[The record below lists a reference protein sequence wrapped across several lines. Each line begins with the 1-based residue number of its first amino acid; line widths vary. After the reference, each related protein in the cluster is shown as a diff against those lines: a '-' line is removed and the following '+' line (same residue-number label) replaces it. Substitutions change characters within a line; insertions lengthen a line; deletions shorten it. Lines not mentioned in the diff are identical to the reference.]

1 MLVFNNTIKSPLKN
15 IEIKGNTTP
24 CGFDNGDGTFKITI
38 LTTNGLEK
46 SDPKYE
52 EVSQDIIIPCKL
64 GSVNEKQDIIRF
76 DKTRNKLILEQKTE
90 NGKLL
95 EKPKIHELNFTL
107 NVIGFDG
114 KSTIKVFDGS
124 VEAIVKATAS
134 KTLFSGQHAIA
145 DTLREIMSAIS
156 SNFNYIN
163 KVKAALDSH
172 RHKNVT
178 TTSDGFM
185 SKEDKEKLNGVQINA
200 NNYIHP
206 NDVNTRHVSDAQI
219 ASWDEKP
226 TNMDVDKKIKKVVG
240 SAPEALDTLKEI
252 SDALNNDSD
261 FAGTMTKQL
270 ANKSDKEHNHDNN
283 YVPRTPKRIRNGD
296 LNSIVQGGNYVAEN
310 CTNSPNSYGRLVV
323 LQWDTSAKW
332 ITQIFYSDMRNEV
345 FTRCSLDS
353 QGNTWSEWRKLSTNV
368 DNDLRYFRTNN
379 GQVSDFNQ
387 CLTDGKY
394 NVSSETPLPN
404 SPIAQGIYGELL
416 VFTKN
421 ANELHQ
427 IYLDYRCRTFIRFKS
442 NNSGWSSWVESYSPL
457 NKPSASDIGAAKNQL
472 TNNAIFYNEP
482 IAVFNETK
490 TQCTG
495 VLKILLPKSWTSTM
509 ISFDLINYDYS
520 DLGKSI
526 YHISGYNW
534 TGEGGSWCG
543 TQYAITGKTK
553 SATVRFGYD
562 TISNKCCILVG
573 KINTVWSYPKF
584 VINNLLTGHSDYV
597 NWNTDWSMSIIQS
610 ETGIEKI
617 VSGNYTSSYDNIYA
631 RIDRGWVKDFNNCLD
646 SGVYNVSGTDV
657 SNAPFGGNIYGTL
670 EVLDRNGD
678 KIQRVTTS
686 SGAIFIRYYAGGG
699 ANQGFREWIK
709 VYTSTTAPKW
719 SEIREKP
726 STLEGLSVGDDSITV
741 MPHRSN
747 EISFGGAFRG
757 NSTIYFGYRDI
768 EGRPAPTEYVFGKAG
783 SGADIKAKDFYAMG
797 NKVYHPGNK
806 PTWNDIENKP
816 DLDSKYFLN
825 YRDSVTDFN
834 NCKAPGNYYV
844 SKTNI
849 PNAPYDQG
857 GFIQGI
863 LLVYKSFNNIIQIFI
878 DSFNNINTRFYD
890 SANSSWGIWERSAAL
905 KDFTSMFDSKSG
917 YQKLPN
923 GTIIQWGSKEIPF
936 DSGNRAH
943 GYLNYPIAFKEYAH
957 VTGNVASND
966 YGGFCET
973 SGIVA
978 NDTLSRAYA
987 EATDISNRN
996 QKGHSVKFQWIA
1008 IGR

>member
-52 EVSQDIIIPCKL
+52 EISQDIIIPCKL
-64 GSVNEKQDIIRF
+64 GSVNEKQDIIKF

-114 KSTIKVFDGS
+114 KSTIKVSDGS

-206 NDVNTRHVSDAQI
+206 NDANTRHVSDAQI

-270 ANKSDKEHNHDNN
+270 ANKSDKEHNH
-283 YVPRTPKRIRNGD
+283 
-296 LNSIVQGGNYVAEN
+296 
-310 CTNSPNSYGRLVV
+310 
-323 LQWDTSAKW
+323 
-332 ITQIFYSDMRNEV
+332 
-345 FTRCSLDS
+345 
-353 QGNTWSEWRKLSTNV
+353 
-368 DNDLRYFRTNN
+368 NDLYYTKNESDLLYFHRNMGNVT
-379 GQVSDFNQ
+379 DFNL
-387 CLTDGKY
+387 CVIDGKY
-394 NVSSETPLPN
+394 SVASAVVLPN
-404 SPIAQGIYGELL
+404 SPIAQDVYGTLLVYTRGSSGEL
-416 VFTKN
+416 N
-421 ANELHQ
+421 Q
-427 IYLDYRCRTFIRFKS
+427 IYLDYRGRIFIRWKG
-442 NNSGWSSWVESYSPL
+442 N
-457 NKPSASDIGAAKNQL
+457 
-472 TNNAIFYNEP
+472 
-482 IAVFNETK
+482 
-490 TQCTG
+490 
-495 VLKILLPKSWTSTM
+495 
-509 ISFDLINYDYS
+509 
-520 DLGKSI
+520 
-526 YHISGYNW
+526 
-534 TGEGGSWCG
+534 GGSWKNWTKIFSTYDLPSWDDIKG
-543 TQYAITGKTK
+543 KPKLYNKKEVDDNFVKTK
-553 SATVRFGYD
+553 AGYV
-562 TISNKCCILVG
+562 T
-573 KINTVWSYPKF
+573 
-584 VINNLLTGHSDYV
+584 
-597 NWNTDWSMSIIQS
+597 
-610 ETGIEKI
+610 
-617 VSGNYTSSYDNIYA
+617 
-631 RIDRGWVKDFNNCLD
+631 DFNTANTP
-646 SGVYNVSGTDV
+646 GIWNISGTDIP
-657 SNAPFGGNIYGTL
+657 NAPFGGAIYGTL
-670 EVLDRNGD
+670 ETIDRNGD
-678 KIQRVTTS
+678 RIQRVTTS

-768 EGRPAPTEYVFGKAG
+768 DGRPAPTEYVFGKAG

-905 KDFTSMFDSKSG
+905 RDFTSMFDSKSG

-923 GTIIQWGSKEIPF
+923 GIIIQWGSTVIPF
-936 DSGNRAH
+936 DGYRAH

-996 QKGHSVKFQWIA
+996 QHGHSVKFQWIA